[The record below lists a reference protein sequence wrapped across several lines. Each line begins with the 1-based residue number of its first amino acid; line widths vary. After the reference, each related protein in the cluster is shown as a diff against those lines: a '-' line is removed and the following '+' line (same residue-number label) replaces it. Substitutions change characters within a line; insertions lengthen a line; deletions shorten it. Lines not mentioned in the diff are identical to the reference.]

1 MVEMMSPSRCH
12 QCEKLLQTY
21 LMASA
26 NLSRVSKKL
35 LELLVEREMDVF
47 DGVWKKY
54 GGGDSDEGDRH
65 SNPIVIS
72 IPGST

>member
-1 MVEMMSPSRCH
+1 
-12 QCEKLLQTY
+12 
-21 LMASA
+21 MASA

-54 GGGDSDEGDRH
+54 GDARSQCQTTRTMFLEHFKKHFEPEPTR
-65 SNPIVIS
+65 
-72 IPGST
+72 